1 MSSQHTSPLTLE
13 DWAGSQDLSLTL
25 VFTDIVDSTLIG
37 RKLGDR
43 RWIDDLF
50 IHFSQ
55 ARSLTAFVDCFIVKV
70 IGDSLMMAFRT
81 STDAVDFALAFVVD
95 TGVDYISIRVGI
107 NSGQVHIREND
118 IYGLTVN
125 FTSRV
130 QYAVTGA
137 GILISNSVK
146 SDYEKTFGID
156 SGIRFN
162 PQEMDLKS
170 FGPEMVYWTFRPGWR
185 DPIRKQRKARADL
198 LGIAR

>member
-1 MSSQHTSPLTLE
+1 MSSQHTSPITLE
-13 DWAGSQDLSLTL
+13 DWAGSQDLNLTL

-55 ARSLTAFVDCFIVKV
+55 ARSLTDFVDCFIVKV

-81 STDAVDFALAFVVD
+81 STDAVDFALGFVVD

-107 NSGQVHIREND
+107 NSGQVHIREDD
-118 IYGLTVN
+118 IYGLNVN

-130 QYAVTGA
+130 QHAVPRE
-137 GILISNSVK
+137 GILVSNSVK
-146 SDYEKTFGID
+146 RDYEKTLGID

-170 FGPEMVYWTFRPGWR
+170 FGSETVHWTFKPGCR
-185 DPIRKQRKARADL
+185 DAIRKQRKARADL